1 MTFTVVSITFY
12 ANELAKWNLFFFL
25 GNFYCH
31 PTMEK
36 CCHVDGNTFCQ
47 SLGRSCYHKQPKDE
61 VFEISSNSGK
71 NVDEGYERIAGA
83 TGTL

>member
-1 MTFTVVSITFY
+1 
-12 ANELAKWNLFFFL
+12 
-25 GNFYCH
+25 
-31 PTMEK
+31 MEK